1 MAGRKR
7 LLRHKEILHV
17 PLGELIEGDP
27 LVGGQLT
34 NSAQILTLGVWD
46 QPGKVEVSGHAF
58 SEFCHRDILS
68 CMGPE
73 NPGHTG
79 RKLKGIR
86 PEVSGGLFLPVCKT
100 APDRSPHPAAKLL
113 RPSDA
118 KPWLMRE

>member
-1 MAGRKR
+1 M
-7 LLRHKEILHV
+7 LRHKEILHV

-34 NSAQILTLGVWD
+34 DSAQILTLGVWD

-100 APDRSPHPAAKLL
+100 ASDRSPHPAAKLL
-113 RPSDA
+113 RPRFTV
-118 KPWLMRE
+118 W